1 MKSVGAVV
9 KYTLLAIWLISLG
22 IIISLCIRQA
32 TEYAVD
38 GRFIQR
44 ENIPL
49 QANDTLFVKFKSN
62 DYFSNGIND
71 NDNFMVTEDSA
82 DVKVIYSNEVRM
94 YVVKT
99 DEKVPYIQIDRKAK
113 GSSLSKAKK
122 TAEKI
127 RYGYKIQGNH
137 LILDNYLLTEFK
149 NKWRD
154 QEVEIYLYL
163 PTGTLL
169 KPDSSIQ
176 DYDDSDDSYFNLHF
190 SSDYTYKVD
199 TDKVKCLNCP
209 PEENEWDD
217 VEGAVNIDDDS
228 TATSVT
234 LNKDGIL
241 IKKDQKDSESKEI
254 KSVKINEDGIT
265 IKTK

>member
-1 MKSVGAVV
+1 M
-9 KYTLLAIWLISLG
+9 
-22 IIISLCIRQA
+22 
-32 TEYAVD
+32 
-38 GRFIQR
+38 
-44 ENIPL
+44 
-49 QANDTLFVKFKSN
+49 
-62 DYFSNGIND
+62 
-71 NDNFMVTEDSA
+71 
-82 DVKVIYSNEVRM
+82 IYSNEVRF

-99 DEKVPYIQIDRKAK
+99 DEKVPYIQIERKAK
-113 GSSLSKAKK
+113 GSSLSRAKK

-127 RYGYKIQGNH
+127 KYGYKIEGNR

-163 PTGTLL
+163 PVGTLL

-190 SSDYTYKVD
+190 SSDQYIYKVEAE
-199 TDKVKCLNCP
+199 KVKCLNCP
-209 PEENEWDD
+209 PEENEWSV
-217 VEGAVNIDDDS
+217 VEDETDTDS
-228 TATSVT
+228 TSTSVT
-234 LNKDGIL
+234 LNENGIL
-241 IKKDQKDSESKEI
+241 IKKDNNESEKEI